1 MARKTFLQHWIVGA
15 KLVSPDEM
23 SSESV
28 GENDFQI
35 VGNCCVIKILKPE
48 YYGERVVK
56 YCAEKT
62 LVHELLHL
70 KYNWLVPQKE
80 SVESVYYDTL
90 EHSLLEQMAKSLI
103 MAKYN
108 IPLSWFKS

>member
-1 MARKTFLQHWIVGA
+1 MARKTFLQHWIIGA

-48 YYGERVVK
+48 YYGERESCKV
-56 YCAEKT
+56 
-62 LVHELLHL
+62 LHGE
-70 KYNWLVPQKE
+70 NAC
-80 SVESVYYDTL
+80 T
-90 EHSLLEQMAKSLI
+90 
-103 MAKYN
+103 
-108 IPLSWFKS
+108 

>member
-1 MARKTFLQHWIVGA
+1 MSLKFLNPSI
-15 KLVSPDEM
+15 M
-23 SSESV
+23 
-28 GENDFQI
+28 
-35 VGNCCVIKILKPE
+35 
-48 YYGERVVK
+48 GERVVK
-56 YCAEKT
+56 YFAEKT

-70 KYNWLVPQKE
+70 KYNWFVPQKE

>member
-1 MARKTFLQHWIVGA
+1 MARKTFLKHWIIRA

-28 GENDFQI
+28 GEND
-35 VGNCCVIKILKPE
+35 
-48 YYGERVVK
+48 
-56 YCAEKT
+56 
-62 LVHELLHL
+62 
-70 KYNWLVPQKE
+70 WLVPQKE

-108 IPLSWFKS
+108 IPLNWFES

>member
-1 MARKTFLQHWIVGA
+1 MARKTFLQHWIIGA

-35 VGNCCVIKILKPE
+35 VGNCRVIKILKPE

-90 EHSLLEQMAKSLI
+90 EHSLFRTNGKEF
-103 MAKYN
+103 N
-108 IPLSWFKS
+108 NG